1 MGTRGLKEKT
11 KMETDQMA
19 TDQIEEHIGLTQPD
33 AFEETTTGESVTGKR
48 IFADGGHGLEKE
60 ANLRSHWAGAS
71 SEAPVGSGIPSAET
85 QHRVGVER
93 VEEVEKEVVDETPET
108 AVQ

>member
-1 MGTRGLKEKT
+1 MGTRGLKENIKVAIDQT
-11 KMETDQMA
+11 ATDQTA
-19 TDQIEEHIGLTQPD
+19 IDQIEEHIGLTQPD

-71 SEAPVGSGIPSAET
+71 SEAPAGSGIPSAEK
-85 QHRVGVER
+85 QRHVGVER
-93 VEEVEKEVVDETPET
+93 EVVDETPET
-108 AVQ
+108 AAQ